1 MLIQSK
7 GLRQLLMCQEKQ
19 CQLFKGVKK
28 SDPMIP
34 TTPTL
39 STSAVDV
46 SRQAMSAVG
55 VSRDAMSAV
64 EGG

>member
-1 MLIQSK
+1 
-7 GLRQLLMCQEKQ
+7 MCQEKQ
-19 CQLFKGVKK
+19 CQLLKGVKK